1 MEGAEARRRG
11 SMDESQRRE
20 QSAMVALIRHRGVA
34 DERVLHA
41 METVPRHL
49 FVPPP
54 HAYDAYHDCA
64 LPIGHDQTISQPYIV
79 ALMTEA
85 LELTPGARV
94 LEIGTGSGYQAAV
107 LAEMGM
113 EVYTVERIA
122 ALCDSAR
129 ERLAH
134 LGYAVA
140 QRLADGYAGWPEAAP
155 FAGIIV
161 TAAAPRIPEPLLDQL
176 DEGGRMVVPVG
187 PQGRVQVLYK
197 IIKEGGRTRE
207 IDLGAVAFVPFVS
220 TSLAA

>member
-1 MEGAEARRRG
+1 
-11 SMDESQRRE
+11 MDEAQRRE
-20 QSAMVALIRHRGVA
+20 QTAMVSLIRRRGVA

-49 FVPPP
+49 FVPSPN
-54 HAYDAYHDCA
+54 AYEAYNDSA

-85 LELTPGARV
+85 LELPPGARV

-113 EVYTVERIA
+113 AVYTVERIA
-122 ALCDSAR
+122 ALYEAAR
-129 ERLAH
+129 ERLVR
-134 LGYAVA
+134 LGYTVA
-140 QRLADGYAGWPEAAP
+140 QRLADGYEGWAEAAP

-161 TAAAPRIPEPLLDQL
+161 TAAAARIPEPLLDQL

-187 PQGRVQVLYK
+187 PRGRVQVLTK
-197 IIKEGGRTRE
+197 ILKEGGHTRE

-220 TSLAA
+220 TSLLA

>member
-1 MEGAEARRRG
+1 
-11 SMDESQRRE
+11 
-20 QSAMVALIRHRGVA
+20 
-34 DERVLHA
+34 
-41 METVPRHL
+41 
-49 FVPPP
+49 
-54 HAYDAYHDCA
+54 
-64 LPIGHDQTISQPYIV
+64 
-79 ALMTEA
+79 MTEA

-187 PQGRVQVLYK
+187 PQGRVQVLTK

>member
-54 HAYDAYHDCA
+54 HAYDAYRDCA

>member
-1 MEGAEARRRG
+1 MKGAKERRSEA
-11 SMDESQRRE
+11 MDESQRRE
-20 QSAMVALIRHRGVA
+20 QAAMVALIRRRGVA
-34 DERVLHA
+34 DECVLRA
-41 METVPRHL
+41 MEAVPRHL

-54 HAYDAYHDCA
+54 HTYEAYHDCA

-79 ALMTEA
+79 ALMSEA

-113 EVYTVERIA
+113 EVYTVERVA
-122 ALCDSAR
+122 ALCESAR
-129 ERLAH
+129 ERLVH

-140 QRLADGYAGWPEAAP
+140 QRLADGYEGWVEAAP
-155 FAGIIV
+155 FTGIIV

-176 DEGGRMVVPVG
+176 DAGGRMIVPVG
-187 PQGRVQVLYK
+187 QRGRVQTLTK
-197 IIKEGGRTRE
+197 IVKEGEHTRE

-220 TSLAA
+220 TSLLA